1 MGFMQRCFCLSILCT
16 TISADECFPRP
27 FLFSQAIYSAMG
39 VHDCGW
45 WLGRDIATVAWWAIV
60 LYYAW
65 QEWKSRET
73 VSLSFWLWLVAG
85 LVAGL
90 FWEVVW
96 LVAALIVVCINS
108 FPWKS
113 YRIEPTA
120 PPESQVMPSAP
131 PANQFM
137 PSAPSERQ
145 VMPSAPS
152 DNQIIVPTLWQQPT
166 SSPPAVPL
174 PQGQAVDWVSRHEI
188 YPSAVV
194 VPSVPSIR
202 VVARAPGMD
211 VAAVSIDLPIRKATG
226 WKRV

>member
-1 MGFMQRCFCLSILCT
+1 MQRCFCVSILCT
-16 TISADECFPRP
+16 TISAEECYPRP

-45 WLGRDIATVAWWAIV
+45 WLGRDIATVVWWAYV

-65 QEWKSRET
+65 RELKSGRT
-73 VSLSFWLWLVAG
+73 MSLSFLSWLVAG

-96 LVAALIVVCINS
+96 LVAALSVVCINS

-113 YRIEPTA
+113 YRIDTAPPESQVVPTAPPESLMPTA
-120 PPESQVMPSAP
+120 PPESQVLSIA
-131 PANQFM
+131 
-137 PSAPSERQ
+137 
-145 VMPSAPS
+145 
-152 DNQIIVPTLWQQPT
+152 
-166 SSPPAVPL
+166 PL
-174 PQGQAVDWVSRHEI
+174 PVAQAVEPRPGI
-188 YPSAVV
+188 YPRAVV
-194 VPSVPSIR
+194 VPTAV

-211 VAAVSIDLPIRKATG
+211 VAAVSIDLPIRKAAG